1 MDLESYRRFTRQL
14 TTNLSARDD
23 VLGLVAVGSM
33 AERDYLPDAWSDH
46 DFFVIT
52 RTGAQEPY
60 RVAYTWLPDAD
71 AIVYA
76 FRETAHGVK
85 VVYASG
91 HLLEYAVFDREEL
104 AVARVNR
111 YRVLLDRDD
120 IGARLAQLAQESA
133 RTDAGSD
140 AYHAGQFLTNLLVGV
155 GRYRRGEI
163 LSAHHFVKASALH
176 HLAILLQR
184 YVPSPDAPLADNLA
198 PLRRFERVHPDLGGR
213 LRHLLLQPVPQA
225 AAGMLDLFQGQLQER
240 HALVPPDVVAVF
252 AAQIAASAEATAEDG
267 DVPA

>member
-1 MDLESYRRFTRQL
+1 MDLETYRRFTRQL

-23 VLGLVAVGSM
+23 VLGLVAAGSM

-52 RTGAQEPY
+52 RPGAQEPY
-60 RVAYTWLPDAD
+60 RVAYAWLPDAD
-71 AIVYA
+71 SIAYA

-91 HLLEYAVFDREEL
+91 HLLEYAVFDQEEL

-111 YRVLLDRDD
+111 YRVLLDRGGIAD
-120 IGARLAQLAQESA
+120 RLAHLAQESA
-133 RTDAGSD
+133 RTDEGSD

-155 GRYRRGEI
+155 GRYRRGET

-176 HLAILLQR
+176 HLAVLLQR
-184 YVPSPDAPLADNLA
+184 YVPSPNAHLADNLA
-198 PLRRFERVHPDLGGR
+198 PLRRFERVHPDLGER
-213 LRHLLLQPVPQA
+213 VRHLLLQPVPQA
-225 AAGMLDLFQGQLQER
+225 AAGLLAIFQSRLQER
-240 HALVPPDVVAVF
+240 HALVPPDVVAVI
-252 AAQIAASAEATAEDG
+252 AAQIAAGDEATA
-267 DVPA
+267 A